1 MSAKA
6 MRAEYEKVMSNAKV
20 MAFTQVVH
28 RHPDVSLKD
37 LADFAVDIGVG
48 GLTMRE
54 VLSLPK
60 GGKGW
65 NKRLA
70 ASSKKAI
77 AAPKNVDTRSS
88 AGREAHDDNILSYLK
103 SNKRW
108 VSSSEVSEAV
118 GGTSLQARRSLNR
131 LIERGEVDCKGRAR
145 GAKYRCIK
153 G

>member
-6 MRAEYEKVMSNAKV
+6 MRAEYDKVMSGAKV

-37 LADFAVDIGVG
+37 LADFAMDIGVG
-48 GLTMRE
+48 SLTVGE
-54 VLSLPK
+54 ILSLPK

-77 AAPKNVDTRSS
+77 AAPRVVNMRS
-88 AGREAHDDNILSYLK
+88 AAEREAHDDNVLSYLK

-108 VSSSEVSEAV
+108 VSSSEVSNAV
-118 GGTSLQARRSLNR
+118 GGTTDQSRQSLNR
-131 LIERGEVDCKGRAR
+131 LIERGSVEYKGRTH
-145 GAKYRCIK
+145 GTKYRCK